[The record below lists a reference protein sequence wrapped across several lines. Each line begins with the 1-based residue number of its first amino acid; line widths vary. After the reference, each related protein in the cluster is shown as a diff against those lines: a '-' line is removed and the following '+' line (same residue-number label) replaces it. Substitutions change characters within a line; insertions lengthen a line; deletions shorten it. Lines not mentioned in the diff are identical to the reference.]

1 MTIEL
6 KPCPFCGEELHFE
19 GAGYEHPYS
28 DTCPLDS
35 LYIEDRHITVW
46 NTRADAAL
54 RREREPVEPVAWLPT
69 ATVKWLSEYDGP
81 ACATTTAAHNRPI
94 KSDGGVPVYATQP
107 DALALV
113 AAAYRDAADRC
124 GAHSYS
130 NNYFVSKALHDASTD
145 ILAKTP
151 ADAQAALAAIE
162 RAAYERGVRDAAD
175 AVPVDRYYESWMAP
189 MLIVARNRILA
200 LLTQEGR

>member
-1 MTIEL
+1 MTIYEFDRYIKGQL
-6 KPCPFCGEELHFE
+6 MAEGVTIEKQPTLEAAMVAAVRIASKGPNGEAPVL
-19 GAGYEHPYS
+19 
-28 DTCPLDS
+28 
-35 LYIEDRHITVW
+35 V
-46 NTRADAAL
+46 L

-94 KSDGGVPVYATQP
+94 KSDGGVPVYATPP

-113 AAAYRDAADRC
+113 AAAYRDAADKARSV
-124 GAHSYS
+124 GAMLC
-130 NNYFVSKALHDASTD
+130 AAD
-145 ILAKTP
+145 IREKTP

-162 RAAYERGVRDAAD
+162 RAAYERGVRDALAAVRVCDFRWQAED
-175 AVPVDRYYESWMAP
+175 A
-189 MLIVARNRILA
+189 ILA

>member
-1 MTIEL
+1 MTIG
-6 KPCPFCGEELHFE
+6 KI
-19 GAGYEHPYS
+19 AGRTLAEWQEFARRDDCLDRMVPS
-28 DTCPLDS
+28 DL
-35 LYIEDRHITVW
+35 
-46 NTRADAAL
+46 RAILAAL

-113 AAAYRDAADRC
+113 AAAYRDAADWLLDMRAVDDD
-124 GAHSYS
+124 GNEMTPEADVYVTLI
-130 NNYFVSKALHDASTD
+130 NGLPKR
-145 ILAKTP
+145 TP
-151 ADAQAALAAIE
+151 ADATAALAAIE
-162 RAAYERGVRDAAD
+162 RAAYERGVREAAD
-175 AVPVDRYYESWMAP
+175 AVPVELYHESWMAR
-189 MLIVARNRILA
+189 MLVCARIRILA